1 MADRADRMTEA
12 EALKWIAQL
21 FEEPPSAITAGTR
34 REAIPAW
41 DSLGVLTL
49 IAALDERFDIS
60 LSDADTQGL
69 KSVNDILALLRT
81 HGKLA

>member
-1 MADRADRMTEA
+1 MTET
-12 EALKWIAQL
+12 EALTWIANL
-21 FEEPPSAITAGTR
+21 FEEPPSAILVGTR

-49 IAALDERFDIS
+49 IAALDEKFDIS
-60 LSDADTQGL
+60 LSDTDTQGMR
-69 KSVNDILALLRT
+69 SVNDILCILRN

>member
-1 MADRADRMTEA
+1 MTEE
-12 EALKWIAQL
+12 EALKWIAEL
-21 FEEPPSAITAGTR
+21 FEERAVTTDTR

-49 IAALDERFDIS
+49 IAALDEKFDIS
-60 LSDADTQGL
+60 VSDADTQGL
-69 KSVNDILALLRT
+69 KSVNDILAILRK